1 MNIKEETFCGSKI
14 NFPIIINFKVIT
26 NNTFPDIVNRT
37 HIGIAIEDAG
47 LQYDEIKVTESK
59 KQNYLSYTIL
69 LNVDNEKQMSDLYS
83 KIREIPGFVMA
94 V

>member
-26 NNTFPDIVNRT
+26 NNTFPDLVNRT

-69 LNVDNEKQMSDLYS
+69 LNVENEKQMSDLYS
-83 KIREIPGFVMA
+83 IIREIQGFVMA

>member
-26 NNTFPDIVNRT
+26 NNTFPDLVNRT

>member
-14 NFPIIINFKVIT
+14 TYPISINFKVIT
-26 NNTFPDIVNRT
+26 NNTFPDNVNRT

-47 LQYDEIKVTESK
+47 LEYGEIRVTESK
-59 KQNYLSYTIL
+59 KQNYYSYTVL
-69 LNVDNEKQMSDLYS
+69 LTIENEKQMTDLYS

>member
-1 MNIKEETFCGSKI
+1 MNIKEESFCGSKI
-14 NFPIIINFKVIT
+14 NFPIIINFKIIT

-47 LQYDEIKVTESK
+47 LQYNEINVTESK
-59 KQNYLSYTIL
+59 KQKYLSYTVL
-69 LNVDNEKQMSDLYS
+69 LNVETEKQMNDLYRII
-83 KIREIPGFVMA
+83 KEIPGFVMA

>member
-26 NNTFPDIVNRT
+26 NNTFPDLVNRT

-47 LQYDEIKVTESK
+47 LQYDDIKVTESK
-59 KQNYLSYTIL
+59 KQNYLSYTII
-69 LNVDNEKQMSDLYS
+69 LNVENEKQMSDLYS

>member
-14 NFPIIINFKVIT
+14 NYPININFKVIT
-26 NNTFPDIVNRT
+26 NNTFPDNVNCT

-47 LQYDEIKVTESK
+47 LHYDVISVTESK
-59 KQNYLSYTIL
+59 KQNYFSYTVMLKI
-69 LNVDNEKQMSDLYS
+69 ETEIQMKELYRL
-83 KIREIPGFVMA
+83 IREIPGFVMA

>member
-1 MNIKEETFCGSKI
+1 MNIKEETFCDSKI

-26 NNTFPDIVNRT
+26 NNTFPDMVNRT

>member
-26 NNTFPDIVNRT
+26 NNTFPDNVNRT

-59 KQNYLSYTIL
+59 KQNYFSYTVL
-69 LNVDNEKQMSDLYS
+69 LSIENEKQMTELYRI
-83 KIREIPGFVMA
+83 IREIPGFVMA

>member
-14 NFPIIINFKVIT
+14 NFPIIINFKVIC

-37 HIGIAIEDAG
+37 HIGIAIEEAG
-47 LQYDEIKVTESK
+47 LQYEEIKVTESK
-59 KQNYLSYTIL
+59 KQNYLSYTVL
-69 LNVDNEKQMSDLYS
+69 LNVENEKQMAELYS

>member
-14 NFPIIINFKVIT
+14 NFPININFKVIC

-37 HIGIAIEDAG
+37 HIGIAIEEAG
-47 LQYDEIKVTESK
+47 LQYEEIKVTESK
-59 KQNYLSYTIL
+59 KKNYFSYTVL
-69 LNVDNEKQMSDLYS
+69 LNIETEIQMNNLYRLA
-83 KIREIPGFVMA
+83 KEIPGFVMA

>member
-26 NNTFPDIVNRT
+26 NNTFPDMVNRT

-59 KQNYLSYTIL
+59 KQNYLSYTVL